1 MEKTHGDSDFYS
13 DRKYCDACQKY
24 VSYLMSIEASYC
36 VECGGEV
43 HLFSK
48 DDWQDFNE
56 NLQARRTKG
65 GRPARKQLDRDKES
79 A

>member
-1 MEKTHGDSDFYS
+1 MEHRHGDNAFYS
-13 DRKYCDACQKY
+13 DRKYCDACKKY
-24 VSYLMSIEASYC
+24 VSYLMSIDTSFC

-48 DDWQDFNE
+48 DDWKSFNE
-56 NLQARRTKG
+56 NLQARRSKG
-65 GRPARKQLDRDKES
+65 GRPARSVDQDKES

>member
-1 MEKTHGDSDFYS
+1 MEHLHGDNDFYS
-13 DRKYCDACQKY
+13 DRKYCDSCQQY
-24 VSYLMSIEASYC
+24 VNYLMSVDASFC

-48 DDWQDFNE
+48 ADWKNFNE
-56 NLQARRTKG
+56 NLQARRSKG
-65 GRPARKQLDRDKES
+65 GRPLGKVEQDKES